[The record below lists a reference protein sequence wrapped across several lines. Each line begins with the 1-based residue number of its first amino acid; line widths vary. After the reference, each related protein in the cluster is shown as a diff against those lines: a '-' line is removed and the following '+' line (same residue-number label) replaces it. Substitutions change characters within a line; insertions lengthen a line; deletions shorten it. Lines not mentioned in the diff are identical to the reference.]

1 MTKEQATAVMV
12 AGIPVMF
19 RGMEFLKIVGVG
31 SVLTDHNKML
41 DRVTLR
47 DRFNKTIYH
56 ANPADVTMHGEVDG
70 VTYYLDGA
78 TVRAVRDVGVTG
90 C

>member
-12 AGIPVMF
+12 AGIPVKCY
-19 RGMEFLKIVGVG
+19 GMEFLKIIGVG
-31 SVLTDHNKML
+31 DVLTDHNSIIA
-41 DRVTLR
+41 RVTLR
-47 DRFNKTIYH
+47 DRFKKTIYH

-70 VTYYLDGA
+70 VMYYLDGA